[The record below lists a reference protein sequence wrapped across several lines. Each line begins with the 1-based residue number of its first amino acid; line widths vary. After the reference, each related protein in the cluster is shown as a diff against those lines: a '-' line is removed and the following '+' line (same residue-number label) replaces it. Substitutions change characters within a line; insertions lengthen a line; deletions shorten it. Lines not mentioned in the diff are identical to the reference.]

1 MATLTKTDVEN
12 LLRQVVDPELG
23 VNIVDLGLIY
33 GIDITEGNVT
43 VTMTLTTPGCP
54 LHEAM
59 ITGVEETLRRHPA
72 VTYMCKSFG
81 RRRGRRKEC
90 RKRRNGN
97 WGSGKDSLPQQVKA
111 PGNSRGQ
118 RGLSVFSFDPERLA
132 SPSTG
137 HLAYQSTNPG
147 EPGGACRMV
156 SKIGRP

>member
-33 GIDITEGNVT
+33 GIDITEDNVT

-72 VTYMCKSFG
+72 VRDVHVQIVWSPPWT
-81 RRRGRRKEC
+81 
-90 RKRRNGN
+90 
-97 WGSGKDSLPQQVKA
+97 
-111 PGNSRGQ
+111 
-118 RGLSVFSFDPERLA
+118 PERMSETAKRQL
-132 SPSTG
+132 G
-137 HLAYQSTNPG
+137 LG
-147 EPGGACRMV
+147 
-156 SKIGRP
+156 